1 MEVLLL
7 LCLASP
13 AVAQAEAP
21 KAVRKDAVVVTGTY
35 DPIPLVELDRSVRT
49 LPARELSLL
58 TSMLDDILRLDPSL
72 DLRQRAPGAVQSGV
86 SIHGGT
92 FGQTL
97 VLLNGF
103 RLNDVQSANHNMDI
117 PVTPDAVTQVEVLRG
132 SGSTLYGSDAVAGV
146 VNFIARPPE
155 VSEVRLR
162 AAVGNFG
169 FNQQRGMLAYS
180 SRRCSEQLTFS
191 RDFSSGF
198 RENRDFRNLA
208 LASISRLATRWGET
222 ELILAHNDRPFGAD
236 RFYGDFNSW
245 ERTKTWFAAAR
256 QPLGARTD
264 VSFAYRRHTD
274 LFVLYRDRPEVF
286 TNRHAVESYQGA
298 LRRKQPLGPNARL
311 HYGTEAYHDSIAS
324 TNLGRHRRGRGA
336 GYLAYD
342 VRALRRF
349 SFTLGAREELY
360 RSIRRQ
366 FSPSASAGFWVSEH
380 LKLRGSVSRAFRL
393 PTFTDL
399 YYHDPANR
407 GSPDLRPE
415 TAWSYEGGFDWNAGA
430 RIRGQIGA
438 FHRRERD
445 GIDYVRASPAE
456 VWRATNFRR
465 LRFTGV
471 ETALETSLA
480 RQHQVELRYTG
491 LWGVQNAA
499 AGAVSRYT
507 FNYPMHAGLAAWQGT
522 IAGGLLGRS
531 RVGVLRRFAR
541 APYAVWDLFLASGR
555 GHVRPFLQFTNLT
568 GAAYEDVPGVPM
580 PGRGVVAGVQF
591 VP

>member
-1 MEVLLL
+1 
-7 LCLASP
+7 
-13 AVAQAEAP
+13 
-21 KAVRKDAVVVTGTY
+21 
-35 DPIPLVELDRSVRT
+35 
-49 LPARELSLL
+49 
-58 TSMLDDILRLDPSL
+58 MLDDVLHLDPSL
-72 DLRQRAPGAVQSGV
+72 DLRQRAPGAVQSGL
-86 SIHGGT
+86 SIRGGT

-117 PVTPDAVTQVEVLRG
+117 PVPLDSIAQVEVLRG

-146 VNFIARPPE
+146 VNFVTRPPE
-155 VSEVRLR
+155 VSEFRLR

-169 FNQQRGMLAYS
+169 VNQQRGSWATS
-180 SRRCSEQLTFS
+180 SRRWSEQLSFS

-198 RENRDFRNLA
+198 RDNRDFRNLA
-208 LASISRLATRWGET
+208 LASISRFVSRLGDT
-222 ELILAHNDRPFGAD
+222 EVILAHNDRPFGAD

-256 QPLGARTD
+256 EPLGARTD
-264 VSFAYRRHTD
+264 VSFAYRRHAD
-274 LFVLYRDRPEVF
+274 LCVLYRDRPEVF

-298 LRRKQPLGPNARL
+298 LRGKETLGQNARL
-311 HYGTEAYHDSIAS
+311 HYGVEAYHDSIAS
-324 TNLGRHRRGRGA
+324 TNLGHHRGARGA

-349 SFTLGAREELY
+349 SFIVGAREEGY
-360 RSIRRQ
+360 RNVESQ
-366 FSPSASAGFWVSEH
+366 LSPSASAGFWISER

-415 TAWSYEGGFDWNAGA
+415 TAWSYEGGGHWITGA
-430 RIRGQIGA
+430 RVRGEITV

-471 ETALETSLA
+471 ETALETA
-480 RQHQVELRYTG
+480 VVRKHQIEFRYTG
-491 LWGVQNAA
+491 LRGVQDAA
-499 AGAVSRYT
+499 ASLVSRYT
-507 FNYPMHAGLAAWQGT
+507 FNYPIHAGLVTWQGT
-522 IAGGLLGRS
+522 LRGGLLGRS
-531 RVGVLRRFAR
+531 RLGVLHRFAR
-541 APYAVWDLFLASGR
+541 APYAVWDLCLASGR
-555 GHVRPFLQFTNLT
+555 GRTRPFIQFTNLT
-568 GAAYEDVPGVPM
+568 GTAYEEVLGVPM
-580 PGRGVVAGVQF
+580 PGRGVLGGVQL
-591 VP
+591 VR